1 MAERVWRILCRREV
15 CMLIKKL
22 RVDDSL
28 ESPETDPLGSY
39 TGVVTDDEGNP
50 LWEQPVQ
57 DADDL

>member
-1 MAERVWRILCRREV
+1 
-15 CMLIKKL
+15 MLIKKL